1 MSHRERGGLSDAK
14 TIARFPIIARSIR
27 QYHPLLTDAPFR
39 LSSRFFGF
47 FGREKYRIRYRIRR
61 ELRLV
66 NRLLL
71 FNHLYR
77 VNNRAHVYSPLYPLF
92 FCLPFSSL
100 LLLTDTAGNR

>member
-1 MSHRERGGLSDAK
+1 MSHRERGGLNDAK

-47 FGREKYRIRYRIRR
+47 FRGGKYRIRYRIRR
-61 ELRLV
+61 ELHLV
-66 NRLLL
+66 NRVVL
-71 FNHLYR
+71 FNRL
-77 VNNRAHVYSPLYPLF
+77 NNRAHVYSPLYPLF